1 MTRTSGTPQRSCLGC
16 RKTFDQ
22 NDLIRYAL
30 TPQGMVVPD
39 VRRRLPGRG
48 AYTCWSPLCLA
59 HAVQRRQFDR
69 AFRQPCQALQDDRLL
84 ADILKALRARMLGL
98 IGMGRKS
105 SQLVAG
111 SNAVLDALGRPRQ
124 IDLLVLASDISAGI
138 AEKVS
143 RKAARVEVKCLGM
156 FSKIELGPLT
166 GRAET
171 SALAIY
177 QGKLAEAFAA
187 DLQNYRKLSG
197 ES

>member
-1 MTRTSGTPQRSCLGC
+1 MTRTGGAPQRTCLGC

-22 NDLIRYAL
+22 NDLLRYAL
-30 TPQGMVVPD
+30 TPQGVVVPD
-39 VRRRLPGRG
+39 IRRRLPGRG
-48 AYTCWSPLCLA
+48 AYTCWSPHCIDQ
-59 HAVQRRQFDR
+59 AVRRRQFER
-69 AFRQPCQALQDDRLL
+69 VFRRSCQQIQDDLLL
-84 ADILKALRARMLGL
+84 ADIREVLRTRMLGL

-111 SNAVLDALGRPRQ
+111 SNAVLDALSRPRQ
-124 IDLLVLASDISAGI
+124 IDLLVLATDISAGI

-143 RKAARVEVKCLGM
+143 RKAVRVEVKCLGM
-156 FSKIELGPLT
+156 FTKVELGSLT

-187 DLQNYRKLSG
+187 DLQNYRNLSG